1 MNILSVVTSVAVIF
15 IDQVLKFFS
24 RSNFKYSESFS
35 LIDGLLNFVY
45 LENRG
50 AAFGI
55 FKNARW
61 FFVVLN
67 TIMLVVF
74 VVFVFKKAL
83 NSIILSLSTAL
94 VVGGGVSNLID
105 RICFGYVID
114 YLELSFFPPVCNFA
128 DYCISVGAVL
138 FIIYFLFSR
147 NKLVAK
153 GII

>member
-1 MNILSVVTSVAVIF
+1 VNILSVVTSVAVIF